1 MNLSPVEAIN
11 RINESVTVEMLVQ
24 RTKCCSG
31 SRQVFL
37 DSEADHH
44 DPKNLGLVVTENG
57 MATFSEAGIDDPTAH
72 YSGKTIRVRGVV
84 IRKENRPYIEVNDP
98 SQIELVK

>member
-11 RINESVTVEMLVQ
+11 RINESVTVGMLVQ

-37 DSEADHH
+37 NSEPNYR
-44 DPKNLGLVVTENG
+44 DPNNLGVVVTEAG
-57 MATFSEAGIDDPTAH
+57 REKFSEAGIADPTAFFQ
-72 YSGKTIRVRGVV
+72 GETIRVRGVV
-84 IRKENRPYIEVNDP
+84 IRKDKGPCIEVTILTR
-98 SQIELVK
+98 SSW